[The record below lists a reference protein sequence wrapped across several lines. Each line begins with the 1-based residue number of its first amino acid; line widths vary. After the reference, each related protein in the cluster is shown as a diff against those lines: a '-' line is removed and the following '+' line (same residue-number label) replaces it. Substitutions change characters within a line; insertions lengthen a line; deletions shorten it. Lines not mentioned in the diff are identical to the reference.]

1 MYEEEKMFSTKSRYA
16 LRILIDLAQQNND
29 DYVPL
34 KDIAERQD
42 VSKKYLEIIAKDLV
56 KGGLIKGASGK
67 HGGYMLTRSPEEYS
81 IGEIIAHMEG
91 TFAPVACLEDNS
103 KGCPRAD
110 VCRTISMWT
119 EFYELEKNFFYGKKL
134 SDLL

>member
-1 MYEEEKMFSTKSRYA
+1 MFSTKSRYA
-16 LRILIDLAQQNND
+16 LRILIDLAQQGRD
-29 DYVPL
+29 DPVPL

-42 VSKKYLEIIAKDLV
+42 ISKKYLEIIAKDLV

-81 IGEIIAHMEG
+81 IGEIIEQMEG
-91 TFAPVACLEDNS
+91 TFTPVACLEDNAEE
-103 KGCPRAD
+103 CPRAG

-119 EFYELEKNFFYGKKL
+119 EFYELEKNFFFGKKL

>member
-1 MYEEEKMFSTKSRYA
+1 MFSTKSRYA
-16 LRILIDLAQQNND
+16 LRILIDLAQQGRD
-29 DYVPL
+29 DPVPL

-42 VSKKYLEIIAKDLV
+42 ISKKYLEIIAKDLV

-81 IGEIIAHMEG
+81 IGEIIEQMEG
-91 TFAPVACLEDNS
+91 TFAPVACLEDNAEE
-103 KGCPRAD
+103 CPRAG

-119 EFYELEKNFFYGKKL
+119 EFYELEKNFFFGKKL

>member
-1 MYEEEKMFSTKSRYA
+1 MFSTKGRYA
-16 LRILIDLAQQNND
+16 LRVMIDLAQQNSE

-42 VSKKYLEIIAKDLV
+42 ISKKYLEIIAKEMV
-56 KGGLIKGASGK
+56 KGGLITGASGK
-67 HGGYMLTRSPEEYS
+67 HGGYKLCKKPSEYS
-81 IGEIIAHMEG
+81 VGEIIEQMEG
-91 TFAPVACLEDNS
+91 SFAPVACLED
-103 KGCPRAD
+103 GCYDCERSAKCKTLP
-110 VCRTISMWT
+110 MWT